1 MSRLESTTRK
11 NNRAS
16 CFSAAVFQRP
26 FVQPP
31 NTTYLAWQKQLKKF
45 LMSSTRKRGFSKN
58 IRKSRRFNRYKRKL
72 KMRRASQNQQEQLA
86 TKQMIELLEQQP
98 ITEPDKNSGF
108 RLELITIL
116 KQFYE
121 RKGLYEQI
129 EATIPDRRNQELTV
143 YSKQSLMMSALM
155 IFLLR
160 MSSGNGFDTKSHDD
174 DDKYCRRNVAKF
186 IDAPEDCVPVIKTI
200 EKFLRNLEVDSINN
214 LMIAFFKDL
223 QKSKF
228 FKQHP
233 NIMPGDFFLLA
244 ADCVHTHT
252 YEHLH
257 YIDKYGQNG
266 CDCCLK
272 RIYNR
277 GTEKEKV
284 KWQHQMLVFSFVFLG
299 GLKIPIYR
307 HCIRARQV
315 VNMEDTSDD
324 VHKQECELVALKAAL
339 PIIREAF
346 PRMKIVLLLDG
357 LYANRPVIRL
367 ASEQRCGYII
377 VRKDGC
383 LTTVGSDCNGQ
394 AKLADHKSRT
404 KVVRGRIKGWT
415 IEQKYEWFNAISLE
429 TSTTKKIGTKE
440 EIDTEL
446 STNILRLFESRT
458 NGGETKSYKCEWLF
472 SQRLSAK
479 NCQRAASH
487 ARLRWEEEDLFNSL
501 KNRGYN
507 LKHDFSRNPY
517 SCFNWQ
523 GIALFAFGI
532 FELFRF
538 SETVKRRGAWPE
550 VMLAEKLQAQLLQRP
565 TEELFSERHLKV
577 MVQFRYNFEIEVIAW
592 SKTHEDIPERL
603 LETG

>member
-1 MSRLESTTRK
+1 MEVL
-11 NNRAS
+11 
-16 CFSAAVFQRP
+16 
-26 FVQPP
+26 
-31 NTTYLAWQKQLKKF
+31 
-45 LMSSTRKRGFSKN
+45 
-58 IRKSRRFNRYKRKL
+58 
-72 KMRRASQNQQEQLA
+72 EQLP
-86 TKQMIELLEQQP
+86 T
-98 ITEPDKNSGF
+98 TESEKNDDF
-108 RLELITIL
+108 KLELITIL
-116 KQFYE
+116 KQFCD
-121 RKGLYEQI
+121 RKGLHEQV
-129 EATIPDRRNQELTV
+129 EATIPDRRNQELTI

-160 MSSGNGFDTKSHDD
+160 MSSGNRFDTKSHDN
-174 DDKYCRRNVAKF
+174 DDKYSRTNVAKF
-186 IDAPEDCVPVIKTI
+186 IDAPENCVPVIKTI
-200 EKFLRNLEVDSINN
+200 EKFLRNLEIESINN

-252 YEHLH
+252 YENLH
-257 YIDKYGQNG
+257 YVDREGKNG

-272 RIYNR
+272 RVYNR
-277 GTEKEKV
+277 GTEREKV
-284 KWQHQMLVFSFVFLG
+284 RWHHQMLVFSFIFLG

-307 HCIRARQV
+307 HCIRARQI
-315 VNMEDTSDD
+315 VNMEDASDD
-324 VHKQECELVALKAAL
+324 AYKQECELVALKVAL
-339 PIIREAF
+339 PVIREAF
-346 PRMKIVLLLDG
+346 SRMKIVLLLDG

-367 ASEQRCGYII
+367 ANEQRCGYII
-377 VRKDGC
+377 VRKEGC
-383 LTTVGSDCNGQ
+383 LATVGSDCDGQ
-394 AKLADHKSRT
+394 AKLANHKNST
-404 KVVRGRIKGWT
+404 QVLRGTIKGWR
-415 IEQKYEWFNAISLE
+415 IEQRYEWFNAISLE
-429 TSTTKKIGTKE
+429 ASTTKKIGTKE
-440 EIDTEL
+440 EADAEL
-446 STNILRLFESRT
+446 TTNVLRLLETRT
-458 NGGETKSYKCEWLF
+458 NGSETKPYKCEWLF

-479 NCQRAASH
+479 NCQIAASH

-538 SETVKRRGAWPE
+538 SEAVKRRGTWPE
-550 VMLAEKLQAQLLQRP
+550 VTLAEKLQAQLLQRP

-592 SKTHEDIPERL
+592 SKTRQDIPERL